1 MPGAHPRSIRHHLRG
16 GPPTCTYLSAP
27 PGVGAPAQCTLMQEL
42 LDSTLKL
49 KKKIDTK
56 TKKGPPNG
64 FLRALSLLKWIN
76 MVNGNPLKEWKSL

>member
-1 MPGAHPRSIRHHLRG
+1 MTYGDGDGGHPDAKAIGFH
-16 GPPTCTYLSAP
+16 TKIFK
-27 PGVGAPAQCTLMQEL
+27 
-42 LDSTLKL
+42 KL
-49 KKKIDTK
+49 DTK